1 MLANHDPFA
10 AEKFSYLENLP
21 SNDYVPL
28 GQASLKHND
37 EETMTTFN
45 DREKAFES
53 KFIHDQDVQ
62 FRVFARRN
70 HLLGLW
76 AGEKLDKHGDDA
88 SEYALS
94 VVAADLAERGD
105 DDVLRKV
112 SADFK
117 AGSVHLSDAEIR
129 QKMDALLAEAK
140 SQIASG
146 K

>member
-1 MLANHDPFA
+1 
-10 AEKFSYLENLP
+10 
-21 SNDYVPL
+21 
-28 GQASLKHND
+28 
-37 EETMTTFN
+37 MTTFN
-45 DREKAFES
+45 ERERAFES

-76 AGEKLDKHGDDA
+76 AGEKLNKQGDDA
-88 SEYALS
+88 AQYALS

-105 DDVLRKV
+105 DDVLQKV

-117 AGSVHLSDAEIR
+117 AGAVHLSDAEIR

>member
-1 MLANHDPFA
+1 
-10 AEKFSYLENLP
+10 
-21 SNDYVPL
+21 
-28 GQASLKHND
+28 
-37 EETMTTFN
+37 MTTFN
-45 DREKAFES
+45 ERERAFES

-76 AGEKLDKHGDDA
+76 AGENLNKHGDDA
-88 SEYALS
+88 AQYALS

-105 DDVLRKV
+105 DDVLQKV
-112 SADFK
+112 SADFI
-117 AGSVHLSDAEIR
+117 AGAVHLSDAEIR

>member
-1 MLANHDPFA
+1 
-10 AEKFSYLENLP
+10 
-21 SNDYVPL
+21 
-28 GQASLKHND
+28 
-37 EETMTTFN
+37 MTTFN
-45 DREKAFES
+45 ERERAFES

-76 AGEKLDKHGDDA
+76 AGEKNKHGDDA
-88 SEYALS
+88 AQYALS

-105 DDVLRKV
+105 DDVLQKV
-112 SADFK
+112 SADFI
-117 AGSVHLSDAEIR
+117 AGAVHLSDAEIR